1 MRILVLGSS
10 GMLGHVVVQY
20 FSEQGYQ
27 IGTVARTKN
36 SDYNLDVCDNMEG
49 LEDIF
54 NNFKPEVVINCI
66 GILNKVAED
75 NKYMAVKLNSLLP
88 HYIDMLSLKYNF
100 KFIHVSTDCV
110 FEGIK
115 GNYIESDYKDATS
128 FYGQSKALGEINNNY
143 NLTLRT
149 SIVGP
154 DINENGIGL
163 FNWFMKQEVAIGG
176 YTRVVWTGVTT
187 IELAKCMEIAIKNNL
202 TALYHV
208 CNNETINKYDLCQ
221 LFNQYFNKNLTI
233 NKNDSVISNKSIIN
247 TSDFDFGIPS
257 YEKMIKEMKEWIDNH
272 KEIYPNYL
280 RKKL

>member
-20 FSEQGYQ
+20 FIEQGYEV
-27 IGTVARTKN
+27 GTVARIKN
-36 SDYNLDVCDNMEG
+36 ANYSLDVYDNMEG
-49 LEDIF
+49 LEQIF
-54 NNFKPEVVINCI
+54 NDFKPEVVINCI

-75 NKYMAVKLNSLLP
+75 NKYMAVKLNTLLP

-100 KFIHVSTDCV
+100 KFIHISTDCV
-110 FEGIK
+110 FEGTK

-149 SIVGP
+149 SIIGP

-163 FNWFMKQEVAIGG
+163 FNWFMKQEREIGG
-176 YTRVVWTGVTT
+176 YSKVIWTGVTT
-187 IELAKCMEIAIKNNL
+187 NELARCIEIAIKNNSIG
-202 TALYHV
+202 LYHV
-208 CNNETINKYDLCQ
+208 CNNETINKYDLCH
-221 LFNQYFNKNLTI
+221 LFNKYFDKNLII
-233 NKNDSVISNKSIIN
+233 NKNDSVTSDKSIKN
-247 TSDFDFGIPS
+247 TSGFDFGIPS
-257 YEKMIKEMKEWIDNH
+257 YEEMIKQMKEWIDNH